1 MLADST
7 CSRNPLYM
15 YSYNSS
21 HSDVTFIMRYW
32 SEIEINVK
40 KILIPFNTKGVF
52 NVNWILFLHV
62 FILCSFII
70 YNQSNIT
77 NITDISLKAVDFVL

>member
-1 MLADST
+1 MLTGST
-7 CSRNPLYM
+7 CSGNSLYM

-21 HSDVTFIMRYW
+21 HLDLTFIMRYW

>member
-1 MLADST
+1 MLTGST
-7 CSRNPLYM
+7 CSGNSLYM

-77 NITDISLKAVDFVL
+77 DISLKAVDFVL